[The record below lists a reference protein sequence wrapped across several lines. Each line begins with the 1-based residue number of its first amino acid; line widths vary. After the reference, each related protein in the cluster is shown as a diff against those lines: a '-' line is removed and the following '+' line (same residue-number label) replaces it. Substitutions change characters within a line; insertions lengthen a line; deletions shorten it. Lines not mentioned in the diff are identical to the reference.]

1 MEKHWFQNI
10 RKMTRL
16 QDLKMKTMVKIGL
29 FDLALETFSMYE
41 AMTKCYSRKKI
52 KDTSRCGKKE
62 KIMKIISVL
71 FPRLDYEAA
80 KH

>member
-1 MEKHWFQNI
+1 MEKHRFQNI

-29 FDLALETFSMYE
+29 FDLASGTFSMYE
-41 AMTKCYSRKKI
+41 AMTKCYSRKIKI
-52 KDTSRCGKKE
+52 PVDAEKKTRKNNE
-62 KIMKIISVL
+62 NHFVL